1 LENSVI
7 PIELKYFIRIRMSDD
22 ENSILSE
29 PVRDEIHI
37 KPPTSFV
44 DKITLEL
51 LLNKGTYQ
59 KYLSKTDPEKHQY
72 YQEFLKNIEKFRTNI
87 LEMTEELLENP
98 KLQYTN
104 EISETF
110 DAYIQALIKYL
121 EIEAESEK
129 HTGDNDD
136 ILFPR

>member
-1 LENSVI
+1 MENSVI

-72 YQEFLKNIEKFRTNI
+72 YQEFLKNIEKFRN
-87 LEMTEELLENP
+87 
-98 KLQYTN
+98 
-104 EISETF
+104 
-110 DAYIQALIKYL
+110 
-121 EIEAESEK
+121 
-129 HTGDNDD
+129 
-136 ILFPR
+136 

>member
-1 LENSVI
+1 
-7 PIELKYFIRIRMSDD
+7 
-22 ENSILSE
+22 
-29 PVRDEIHI
+29 
-37 KPPTSFV
+37 V

-110 DAYIQALIKYL
+110 DAYIHALIKYL

-129 HTGDNDD
+129 HAGDNDD